1 MAHKWREIRRS
12 SSDEDE
18 SRIKSRVAAELEK
31 LPLAEMRKA
40 RLMTQNRLAELLQV
54 NQGAISKLEKRSD
67 MYLSTLRS
75 YVEAMGGNL
84 EIRAVFPN
92 GEVILEHLGDAKAEE
107 REAIRA

>member
-1 MAHKWREIRRS
+1 MANKWRDIRRTLP
-12 SSDEDE
+12 DE
-18 SRIKSRVAAELEK
+18 SEARIKARVAEELEK

-75 YVEAMGGNL
+75 YVEAMGGQL

-92 GEVILEHLGDAKAEE
+92 GEVVLEHLSEVRTEE
-107 REAIRA
+107 MEAVGA

>member
-1 MAHKWREIRRS
+1 MAHKWRDIRRS

-18 SRIKSRVAAELEK
+18 ARIKSRVAAELEK

-40 RLMTQNRLAELLQV
+40 RQMTQNRLAELLQV

-92 GEVILEHLGDAKAEE
+92 GEVILEHLGEAREQE
-107 REAIRA
+107 SEAIAV